1 MDDGKASIG
10 SKIGAMCSLF
20 LFIILLIYGGQK
32 LSILVQK
39 ADTNLTVT
47 RLSNYLDDT
56 EKITADDGMFFA
68 FTVRNFARE
77 AEGKIIDKNDY

>member
-1 MDDGKASIG
+1 
-10 SKIGAMCSLF
+10 MCSLF